1 MKQLTNEAF
10 SPEESKKIYD
20 NFLSIVGTRRDK
32 LVKRYGSEAEK
43 VAYAKAV
50 KQVKKQ
56 AEEKPMEKEIE
67 EGTCGYGVDGE
78 IGDTPAGPMLIRLKE
93 MVKDALKNPKK
104 ADLNKDGKLSDYE
117 KKRGAAIE
125 KSMQKELET
134 PSEEIS
140 DEPISEEDK
149 MSDEETMEKVFD
161 KTSITEIIDPVTGLI
176 AGVGALIGMGIGV
189 ETIQQFIHKKA
200 KEGNKKY
207 IDFYN
212 NFQKVKRSGV
222 TGGVTIKF
230 YDEKG
235 NLHVIPPRNPLRGR
249 KGADG
254 KPISEEDKMSDEER
268 QLMKDLG
275 DSFGANRKALEKRRK
290 EEDAK
295 RQADYERFK
304 KSKGLDEDLDLGHTD
319 DEPGML
325 KSDLYRIGKYAM
337 ELYKMVD
344 KFDEMDGEVDFPH
357 WWQTKITKSK
367 SMLVSAKHYLD
378 FEMKEPQIDA
388 MVDVASEEGVID
400 EKKEPLKE
408 YTDQNFSG
416 KELIGS
422 LRSPDMFGKQL
433 FSDLFP
439 NSVKS
444 EGEAIQ
450 SLNAFDELQYP
461 PNVFVAVGYQNF
473 DADVDGVNEKFQIHQ
488 SLYYNHNYDDVR
500 SPGVV
505 KLTLYKKLGD
515 RKEEEI
521 GQMLAKSSEVSKD
534 MKNLDKTGDFVSENK
549 IDEGYDDG
557 EMGTYQSSD
566 TRHYKNPQDMETY
579 LSAIKGMTKVEA
591 IEHLGEEGLSSSMVM
606 RVINKADRI
615 GMFDVQDMFDINPRV
630 RGDVFELKKDEK
642 LKPSMGH
649 LSAKDK
655 KKVVETVVKKLS
667 ENPETVKS
675 IEKLQPILFDILKA
689 TEKVDKSQ
697 DDTEADVEELDKS
710 IDYLSAALTGD
721 SALKV
726 AADQTAYGRLASP
739 SKKLAETIFSKLR

>member
-1 MKQLTNEAF
+1 MKLTEAF

-78 IGDTPAGPMLIRLKE
+78 IGNTPAGPMLIRLKE

-149 MSDEETMEKVFD
+149 MSDEE
-161 KTSITEIIDPVTGLI
+161 
-176 AGVGALIGMGIGV
+176 
-189 ETIQQFIHKKA
+189 
-200 KEGNKKY
+200 
-207 IDFYN
+207 
-212 NFQKVKRSGV
+212 
-222 TGGVTIKF
+222 
-230 YDEKG
+230 
-235 NLHVIPPRNPLRGR
+235 
-249 KGADG
+249 
-254 KPISEEDKMSDEER
+254 R

-304 KSKGLDEDLDLGHTD
+304 KAKGLDEDLDIGHTD

-388 MVDVASEEGVID
+388 MVDVASEEGVI
-400 EKKEPLKE
+400 
-408 YTDQNFSG
+408 N
-416 KELIGS
+416 
-422 LRSPDMFGKQL
+422 
-433 FSDLFP
+433 
-439 NSVKS
+439 
-444 EGEAIQ
+444 
-450 SLNAFDELQYP
+450 
-461 PNVFVAVGYQNF
+461 
-473 DADVDGVNEKFQIHQ
+473 
-488 SLYYNHNYDDVR
+488 
-500 SPGVV
+500 
-505 KLTLYKKLGD
+505 
-515 RKEEEI
+515 
-521 GQMLAKSSEVSKD
+521 
-534 MKNLDKTGDFVSENK
+534 
-549 IDEGYDDG
+549 
-557 EMGTYQSSD
+557 
-566 TRHYKNPQDMETY
+566 
-579 LSAIKGMTKVEA
+579 
-591 IEHLGEEGLSSSMVM
+591 
-606 RVINKADRI
+606 
-615 GMFDVQDMFDINPRV
+615 
-630 RGDVFELKKDEK
+630 EK

-649 LSAKDK
+649 LSAKNK

-710 IDYLSAALTGD
+710 IDYLSAAITGD
-721 SALKV
+721 SALKIS
-726 AADQTAYGRLASP
+726 ADQSAYGRLVSP

>member
-125 KSMQKELET
+125 KAMQKEDISESSDMWNKMSDDEKEDALLSAVKDPDEALKYLDFAYNDL
-134 PSEEIS
+134 PSEVTQNMRFLQKEFETDEELIS

-149 MSDEETMEKVFD
+149 MSDEEK
-161 KTSITEIIDPVTGLI
+161 
-176 AGVGALIGMGIGV
+176 
-189 ETIQQFIHKKA
+189 
-200 KEGNKKY
+200 
-207 IDFYN
+207 
-212 NFQKVKRSGV
+212 
-222 TGGVTIKF
+222 
-230 YDEKG
+230 
-235 NLHVIPPRNPLRGR
+235 
-249 KGADG
+249 
-254 KPISEEDKMSDEER
+254 

-275 DSFGANRKALEKRRK
+275 DSFRQNRRALEKRRK

-304 KSKGLDEDLDLGHTD
+304 KAKGIEEDIDVGHTD

-325 KSDLYRIGKYAM
+325 KADLYRIGKYAM

-344 KFDEMDGEVDFPH
+344 KFDEMDSEVDFPH
-357 WWQTKITKSK
+357 WWQSKITKSK
-367 SMLVSAKHYLD
+367 GMLVSAKHYLD

-400 EKKEPLKE
+400 EK
-408 YTDQNFSG
+408 
-416 KELIGS
+416 
-422 LRSPDMFGKQL
+422 
-433 FSDLFP
+433 
-439 NSVKS
+439 
-444 EGEAIQ
+444 
-450 SLNAFDELQYP
+450 
-461 PNVFVAVGYQNF
+461 
-473 DADVDGVNEKFQIHQ
+473 
-488 SLYYNHNYDDVR
+488 
-500 SPGVV
+500 
-505 KLTLYKKLGD
+505 
-515 RKEEEI
+515 
-521 GQMLAKSSEVSKD
+521 
-534 MKNLDKTGDFVSENK
+534 
-549 IDEGYDDG
+549 
-557 EMGTYQSSD
+557 
-566 TRHYKNPQDMETY
+566 
-579 LSAIKGMTKVEA
+579 
-591 IEHLGEEGLSSSMVM
+591 
-606 RVINKADRI
+606 
-615 GMFDVQDMFDINPRV
+615 
-630 RGDVFELKKDEK
+630 
-642 LKPSMGH
+642 LKPSMGAGAYVDDFKDSKAPQFKGKSKKKKQEMAVAAY

-655 KKVVETVVKKLS
+655 KKVAEAVVKKLS
-667 ENPETVKS
+667 ENPATVKAV
-675 IEKLQPILFDILKA
+675 EKLQPILFDILKA

-721 SALKV
+721 SAIKV
-726 AADQTAYGRLASP
+726 ATDQSAYGRLASP
-739 SKKLAETIFSKLR
+739 KKKVAEAIFNKLRS

>member
-125 KSMQKELET
+125 KSMQKEDLDIKE
-134 PSEEIS
+134 
-140 DEPISEEDK
+140 DMDLPIRDNVMDFSSQLLNQINSYKDSVGPGEK
-149 MSDEETMEKVFD
+149 MIDYTKTMAAIQNLMKA
-161 KTSITEIIDPVTGLI
+161 ID
-176 AGVGALIGMGIGV
+176 M
-189 ETIQQFIHKKA
+189 
-200 KEGNKKY
+200 
-207 IDFYN
+207 
-212 NFQKVKRSGV
+212 
-222 TGGVTIKF
+222 
-230 YDEKG
+230 DEKEDMSYG
-235 NLHVIPPRNPLRGR
+235 DAFRANL
-249 KGADG
+249 K
-254 KPISEEDKMSDEER
+254 
-268 QLMKDLG
+268 
-275 DSFGANRKALEKRRK
+275 KRRK
-290 EEDAK
+290 KEEEEK
-295 RQADYERFK
+295 RKLGFLE
-304 KSKGLDEDLDLGHTD
+304 EDLDVGHTD

-325 KSDLYRIGKYAM
+325 KADLYRIGKYSM

-344 KFDEMDGEVDFPH
+344 KFDEMDSEVDFPH
-357 WWQTKITKSK
+357 WWQSKITKSK
-367 SMLVSAKHYLD
+367 GMLVSAKHYLD

-388 MVDVASEEGVID
+388 MVDVASEEGV
-400 EKKEPLKE
+400 
-408 YTDQNFSG
+408 
-416 KELIGS
+416 
-422 LRSPDMFGKQL
+422 
-433 FSDLFP
+433 
-439 NSVKS
+439 
-444 EGEAIQ
+444 
-450 SLNAFDELQYP
+450 
-461 PNVFVAVGYQNF
+461 
-473 DADVDGVNEKFQIHQ
+473 
-488 SLYYNHNYDDVR
+488 
-500 SPGVV
+500 
-505 KLTLYKKLGD
+505 
-515 RKEEEI
+515 
-521 GQMLAKSSEVSKD
+521 
-534 MKNLDKTGDFVSENK
+534 

-606 RVINKADRI
+606 RVLNKADRM
-615 GMFDVQDMFDINPRV
+615 GMFDVQDMFDVNPRV
-630 RGDVFELKKDEK
+630 RGDVFELKIDEK
-642 LKPSMGH
+642 LKPSMGAGAYVDDFKDSKSPQFKGKSKKKKQEMAVAAY

-655 KKVVETVVKKLS
+655 KKVAEAVVKKLS
-667 ENPETVKS
+667 ENPATVKAV
-675 IEKLQPILFDILKA
+675 EKLQPILFDILKA

-721 SALKV
+721 NALKV
-726 AADQTAYGRLASP
+726 SADQSAYGRLASP
-739 SKKLAETIFSKLR
+739 NKKIAETIFNKLRS